1 MSESLDHGRL
11 VADLRALRTAGL
23 PSLRT
28 GTYRELARAAEAIAP
43 GEADLA
49 FRIEGVLTRAA
60 AGDGEEPETVRRLF
74 GLEPG
79 TRTRGSAERRR
90 QAAEHIDATS
100 AESFRKREEPALI
113 DWVAGRIQRLA
124 AAEHRPEPNPH
135 PVRTP
140 DDDLRRLRERYED
153 QSIYHAGRFG
163 PYRFAGHPPSRC
175 SVTVDAGQ
183 VEELNDVAV
192 LVSSENTYLQPAR
205 MFTNTLSGQ
214 LRKAAAFRD
223 EAGRIL
229 IDVVNEGL
237 AAWTRENPTPVMPGV
252 VVPTDPGRLGE
263 QGVRRILHAAIAI
276 PRETE
281 PGFQV
286 PVDGVNRA
294 VARCF
299 ELARQERDLAACE
312 GDPTLVDSIS
322 LPLFGAGDGGLAI
335 AASATTLWA
344 AVRVQL
350 ERDPSWHVHLTTWT
364 VAESLAVLSQLSE
377 DCAG

>member
-1 MSESLDHGRL
+1 MSDSLDHARL
-11 VADLRALRTAGL
+11 VVDLRKLRRAGL
-23 PSLRT
+23 NSLRSVH
-28 GTYRELARAAEAIAP
+28 YSELARAAEAIL
-43 GEADLA
+43 GSDGDLA
-49 FRIEGVLTRAA
+49 LRIETVLMQATVADGGE
-60 AGDGEEPETVRRLF
+60 GDTLRLLF

-79 TRTRGSAERRR
+79 TRAKGSRVRREL
-90 QAAEHIDATS
+90 AAEDTES
-100 AESFRKREEPALI
+100 PNAEAFRKTPEPTLLNWFADQIL
-113 DWVAGRIQRLA
+113 RLA
-124 AAEHRPEPNPH
+124 EPEPRPYGER
-135 PVRTP
+135 PARSP
-140 DDDLRRLRERYED
+140 DDDATRLRGRHPD

-163 PYRFAGHPPSRC
+163 PYRFAGHPQERC
-175 SVTVDAGQ
+175 SVTVNAGQ
-183 VEELNDVAV
+183 VEELRDVAV
-192 LVSSENTYLQPAR
+192 IVSSENTYLQPAR

-229 IDVVNEGL
+229 VDVVNEGL
-237 AAWTRENPTPVMPGV
+237 AAWTRENPTPVMAGV
-252 VVPTDPGRLGE
+252 VVPTDPGRLAE
-263 QGVRRILHAAIAI
+263 HGVRRILHPAIAI

-299 ELARQERDLAACE
+299 ELAREERALTGEKDGA
-312 GDPTLVDSIS
+312 GVDSIS

-350 ERDPSWHVHLTTWT
+350 DRDPSWHVHLTTWT
-364 VAESLAVLSQLSE
+364 VAETLALLGQIAE
-377 DCAG
+377 DCG